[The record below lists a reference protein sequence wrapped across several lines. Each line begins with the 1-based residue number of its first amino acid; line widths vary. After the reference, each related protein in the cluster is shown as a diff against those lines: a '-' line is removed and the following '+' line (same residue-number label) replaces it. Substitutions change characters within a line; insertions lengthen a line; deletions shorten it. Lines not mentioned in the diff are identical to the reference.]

1 MKSPRARFHS
11 ALIVAV
17 IATFAGVPER
27 TAFALPADLAHDLAG
42 LAAADGR
49 SVSEEGLLLLRRAVA
64 GRQLREVLTHCGSD
78 LDPDQAMQ
86 IALDEQRAHRRSR

>member
-27 TAFALPADLAHDLAG
+27 TAFALPADLAPYFQSPS
-42 LAAADGR
+42 AAREQAD
-49 SVSEEGLLLLRRAVA
+49 
-64 GRQLREVLTHCGSD
+64 
-78 LDPDQAMQ
+78 P
-86 IALDEQRAHRRSR
+86 RRSPLIRPAG